1 MKKKRIHRFTAVL
14 LVPIVFWALGAP
26 LAARAQDNLDTQTRD
41 LSEGDMPI
49 DEGLVDELA
58 EELPVEA
65 LENAELPEQTSV
77 DAPAEPAARA
87 DTPEDIAPA
96 ALPTGEAKSAVSSN
110 RISLPNAEGSVEGM
124 GESFAPVLSSGTAT
138 FSVPIALPA
147 GRAGVQPS
155 LGLSYGSTGGNSAVG
170 FGWNLSTPFIV
181 RQSDRGLPRYQDYEQ
196 WTPEEDQFFYNGGQ
210 ELIPVN
216 NEQQAIVDESGFA
229 AYAGADQ
236 LPFGVDATW
245 QQYRARV
252 EGGFMRFFR
261 APDFQHWVVQG
272 KDGTRFDFG
281 LLPLGEGPTDLDD
294 TVSLQRDPD
303 DTSKVYKWFLT
314 RMADVHGSTVYYRYR
329 VDGGEH
335 YIDDVYYLS
344 PNSCALPIS
353 GYDNVDVDGQRA
365 CNAPLSDYG
374 VRVHL
379 DYTTRPDVFSR
390 YVSGWRVE
398 TALRL
403 SRVTVTAS
411 EEVDAAEVGNRKLV
425 RRYHL
430 SYLAEAESFHSLLA
444 SVQVEG
450 RPDAQQGSDRDLRYE
465 FSHVAE
471 EDLGSAIVGRTLPPM
486 TFDYTPTPE
495 GPIVGFGGIDDE
507 VQYVASSPNVSVDS
521 ARADLFDVNTDGLP
535 DLIVTDPARYRTDDG
550 GPAVGVFFNGFIGTE
565 AAGDTAVFSDPIAV
579 PMSAGLSGTLN
590 LGNANIVPMDVDG
603 DGRSDLLHMPRLDSY
618 GYFTPT
624 RLSDEATGGSTSV
637 ADQGWGFTYAEV
649 DLEVGTD
656 PRIDFVR
663 DGTHYKVWDVNG
675 DHLID
680 VVRTTGTV
688 MQTWMNL
695 GWVTGDEGQ
704 FGQASWDG
712 EQWVTSHD
720 PYETCLLHDG
730 LPVDFADP
738 ELRTADMNGD
748 GLVDLVKVRRGHVVY
763 WPSRGVADDGAP
775 VFGEGPAHCPRGAGA
790 GRQIVMET
798 APAEVNVELEGVFL
812 NDVNMDGAADV
823 VQVRFDEVDV
833 WFNRA
838 GEGFTERAIIDAP
851 FAPSYAPR
859 IRFAD
864 IDGSA
869 TGDLIYATSSA
880 WQYLDFMGGERPR
893 LLRQVQNGLGATTTL
908 TYGSSAEDYVTDLVE
923 GEFTWSQVD
932 GDCDAR
938 LFELTNETECVYRSG
953 GSPVISTVVR
963 SVSTTDNF
971 GAMGRETNT
980 MVTNF
985 AYHDGYY
992 EGIEQEFRGFGA
1004 ADAEAVGDMDHP
1016 TATTRTYF
1024 HQGRRPQSIA
1034 TDRLADNPYE
1044 ALKGRQ
1050 YLSEVFDAYGQ
1061 ALSTSHATIMV
1072 RRLNTG
1078 LDGRATWY
1086 AYVSQSDELRYGH
1099 NPYLPDSAS
1108 TVTLPFIQEQTV
1120 PADGDMPE
1128 APDSETF
1135 IEVPIR
1141 AVEYAHIQSTTP
1153 WVDNVG
1159 QVRRHY
1165 NAGRIH
1171 DTESVGAADYQEEI
1185 RQFVTPDLRNGS
1197 RWRWIQASNWLNGDG
1212 TGGNRLNWV
1221 SHGTAFSTG
1230 DVRLT
1235 NNLNQLFGLDYDYA
1249 GDGSAVGYTML
1260 DAYPDNS
1267 GNRVNMTSSTQFDS
1281 WGNPLVSCGG
1291 ADLKVDAESAC
1302 LRFASV
1308 QYDTAYGHLP
1318 IKESI
1323 ATRLGS
1329 TGTECDPESGTFC
1342 MLTTDATWDRG
1353 FGVLRSATDPNEQ
1366 TSNVGY
1372 DGLGRLSAV
1381 TPPTAPGDTC
1391 PTKPVQVFNYDLVP
1405 SGLPVSVVYSSTIV
1419 GCGAGDAHD
1428 IETRSYVDGLG
1439 RARAS
1444 ATQTQQNIGGGV
1456 GGKRWEKSGV
1466 VTFSAR
1472 GTPIRACNNEFIFAD
1487 PPIEVDAVGTPTTP
1501 CVTTHYDAF
1510 GRATQVDE
1518 RDGSFSR
1525 TFYGTLSTTFWDPL
1539 DIGSEAYGSSP
1550 TAFATRENALE
1561 TPTISRVDGHGRP
1574 IDQVLHQN
1582 DGVAVDEFYRLL
1594 TTYRGDGAVLS
1605 VTRMQTATSAATDTT
1620 AVSGRSLTRSFF
1632 YDGAGRR
1639 IGATDPDS
1647 DSLTNSDP
1655 ASSTWRYLFNEVG
1668 DLVAVRDSRGCGQ
1681 NFYYDRAGRLL
1692 AEDYVEC
1699 GEAQSSGE
1707 TPDETLPSDAVAMGV
1722 VSGGTQGV
1730 DVRHFYD
1737 VHPSW
1742 TGMPSIPAGFAEGRM
1757 TGVSDRGQRTI
1768 TNYDQRGRPNWSAR
1782 QMALIPDPGAMAGTT
1797 LTNPLPAIDRSDN
1810 PPSMGTRAFD
1820 EDPTHAYVMSN
1831 TYDRA
1836 DRPLAKT
1843 WPTDPDFVGTAP
1855 VVTGDIFYNWRSLP
1869 RATRMFIDGVQYN
1882 IAPAITYTVDRNLAA
1897 LNVGSGG
1904 QVVAK
1909 QLFFYDARLRPWR
1922 TYTSRPVAVR
1932 SGTSPDLN
1940 AVSLIVRDDMKWDP
1954 VNNLIEIKDT
1964 STQSEWP
1971 TGQKPRW
1978 QGIEHDALYRVNT
1991 VNFSYNSGSWG
2002 SSSTGTDWRVEQGLH
2017 TTADPMR
2024 RQPAGMLSTLASG
2037 RVGQLLYRY
2046 DWLANMVEWTDD
2058 GSNSFYERAL
2068 GPEGQIQNGFDAG
2081 PSGGQLRPTALYLS
2095 SDIRSMSGGL
2105 DITQNR
2111 GGWVHLQ
2118 YGESGNV
2125 EVMTVRGQCYDTGNA
2140 CWDDTSLDESSRATH
2155 LVNNCDCLEEHHYAY
2170 RWDELNRIV
2179 EARRYEWGSTRS
2191 QWELQVRQRYR
2202 YDGANQR
2209 TVKETR
2215 DGMFASDATGGTDRA
2230 ALYVYPGDFE
2240 RRGMVS
2246 NLVNSTWDASVGLGT
2261 ETQYMVAGARVV
2273 WKNATHGGMGFE
2285 PDVRATYA
2293 MTNLI
2298 QSTTGVVDLISG
2310 ELLERTT
2317 FYPSGAR
2324 ETLRTNTASAGAWG
2338 TEPLGFTGKEGD
2350 DEVGLTYF
2358 GERYLLQHL
2367 GRWASPDPLHVHQA
2381 GGGEFGN
2388 SFHYVGGNL
2397 LQTRD
2402 PLGLQPPIDSASLGR
2417 STEWPT
2423 EPATPDM
2430 TFTLPETRRGDDGRL
2445 YSMQKVTEADGDTY
2459 MLVWDADEELVVN
2472 VEADAAVSTDDID
2485 YALDAATLGASALVR
2500 TGIREGA
2507 ELVGEAAARR
2517 AGRALAGA
2525 GDEWVQSITTTP
2537 GASRLLARIR
2547 EQAAHYQELTLER
2560 GYTLEDLG
2568 ALSTTLQR
2576 EVAVV
2581 RRGRQRLLILGDF
2594 DRVAV
2599 QQGDTIILHTHAGT
2613 GGRRLANSDGA
2624 EIIEGSGLVPSVE
2637 DRDTLEES
2645 GRGISFI
2652 VNQTG
2657 DVFSYG
2663 PTSDIFDVGIGGA
2676 VNRAVVEV
2684 AE

>member
-14 LVPIVFWALGAP
+14 LVPIVFWTLGAP
-26 LAARAQDNLDTQTRD
+26 LAAQAQDNLDTQTRD
-41 LSEGDMPI
+41 LSEGDVPI

-58 EELPVEA
+58 EELPVES
-65 LENAELPEQTSV
+65 LENAELPEETSV
-77 DAPAEPAARA
+77 DAPVEPGAPSDAPP
-87 DTPEDIAPA
+87 DDISPT
-96 ALPTGEAKSAVSSN
+96 ALPTGEAKSAVSSS

-155 LGLSYGSTGGNSAVG
+155 LGLSYGSTGGNSCVG

-181 RQSDRGLPRYQDYEQ
+181 RQSDRGLPHYQDYDQ

-210 ELIPVN
+210 ELIPVDN
-216 NEQQAIVDESGFA
+216 AQQATVDESGFA
-229 AYAGADQ
+229 AYSGADE
-236 LPFGVDATW
+236 LPFGVDSTW

-281 LLPLGEGPTDLDD
+281 LLPIGEGPTDLDD

-303 DTSKVYKWFLT
+303 DTSKIYKWFLT

-329 VDGGEH
+329 LDGGEH

-365 CNAPLSDYG
+365 CNAPLTDYG
-374 VRVHL
+374 VRVHF

-411 EEVDAAEVGNRKLV
+411 EATAAENVGNRQLV

-450 RPDAQQGSDRDLRYE
+450 RPDVQQGTDLDLRYE
-465 FSHVAE
+465 YTTVAE
-471 EDLGSAIVGRTLPPM
+471 ADLGSAIVGRTLPPM
-486 TFDYTPTPE
+486 TFDYTPTPD
-495 GPIVGFGGIDDE
+495 GPIIGFGGIDDE

-550 GPAVGVFFNGFIGTE
+550 APAVGVFFNGFAGTDP
-565 AAGDTAVFSDPIAV
+565 AGDTAVFSDPVAV
-579 PMSAGLSGTLN
+579 PMRGDLSGVLN

-603 DGRSDLLHMPRLDSY
+603 DGRSDLLHMPRLHRY

-624 RLSDEATGGSTSV
+624 RLSDDMTGGSTSV
-637 ADQGWGFTYAEV
+637 ANQGWGFTYAEV
-649 DLEVGTD
+649 ELEGVGTD

-680 VVRTTGTV
+680 IVRTTGTV

-712 EQWVTSHD
+712 EQWVISHD

-775 VFGEGPAHCPRGAGA
+775 VFGDGPAHCPRGAGA

-798 APAEVNVELEGVFL
+798 APAEINVELEGVFL

-851 FAPSYAPR
+851 FAPSFAPR

-880 WQYLDFMGGERPR
+880 WQYLDFMGGQRPR

-908 TYGSSAEDYVTDLVE
+908 TYGSSAEDYVADLVE

-932 GDCDAR
+932 GDCDQR
-938 LFELTNETECVYRSG
+938 LLDQSGECVYRSG
-953 GSPVISTVVR
+953 GSPVVSTVVR

-971 GAMGRETNT
+971 AAMGRETNT

-1004 ADAEAVGDMDHP
+1004 ADAEAVGDLSHP
-1016 TATTRTYF
+1016 SATTRTHF

-1061 ALSTSHATIMV
+1061 ALSTSHATIMI

-1099 NPYLPDSAS
+1099 DPYLPDPTS

-1120 PADGDMPE
+1120 AADGDMPE
-1128 APDSETF
+1128 TPDTETF

-1141 AVEYAHIQSTTP
+1141 GQEYAHIQSTTP

-1159 QVRRHY
+1159 HVRRQY

-1171 DTESVGAADYQEEI
+1171 DTENVGAADYQEEI
-1185 RQFVTPDLRNGS
+1185 RQFASIDLRNGS
-1197 RWRWIQASNWLNGDG
+1197 RWRWITVNDWLNGDG
-1212 TGGNRLNWV
+1212 TGGNRLNWMAY
-1221 SHGTAFSTG
+1221 SGTASTG
-1230 DVRLT
+1230 DIRLA

-1267 GNRVNMTSSTQFDS
+1267 GNRVNMTASTQFDS

-1291 ADLKVDAESAC
+1291 ADLKVDAESDC
-1302 LRFASV
+1302 LRFATV
-1308 QYDTAYGHLP
+1308 EYDAAYGQLP
-1318 IKESI
+1318 VTESI

-1329 TGTECDPESGTFC
+1329 TGAECGPESGTFC
-1342 MLTTDATWDRG
+1342 MLSTTATWDRG
-1353 FGVLRSATDPNEQ
+1353 FGVLLTATDPNSRV
-1366 TSNVGY
+1366 SNVDY

-1381 TPPTAPGDTC
+1381 IPPAVGDDTC

-1405 SGLPVSVVYSSTIV
+1405 GGLPISVVDSRTLV
-1419 GCGAGDAHD
+1419 GCGSGQYDD
-1428 IETRSYVDGLG
+1428 IQTRSYVDGLG

-1444 ATQTQQNIGGGV
+1444 ATQGRNNIGGGIS
-1456 GGKRWEKSGV
+1456 GKRWEQSGIV
-1466 VTFSAR
+1466 VFSAR
-1472 GTPIRACNNEFIFAD
+1472 GTPVEAYDNEWLLAD
-1487 PPIEVDAVGTPTTP
+1487 PPLEIDAVGIPAKLHINTT
-1501 CVTTHYDAF
+1501 YDAF
-1510 GRATQVDE
+1510 GRVVRVDE
-1518 RDGSFSR
+1518 RDESYSLMR
-1525 TFYGTLSTTFWDPL
+1525 YGTLSTTAWDPL
-1539 DIGSEAYGSSP
+1539 DIGSDAWGSSS
-1550 TAFATRENALE
+1550 TDIQTRDNALE

-1574 IDQVLHQN
+1574 IDQVLHQR
-1582 DGVAVDEFYRLL
+1582 DSVVSDAYYRLL
-1594 TTYRGDGAVLS
+1594 TSYRGDGAVLS
-1605 VTRMQTATSAATDTT
+1605 VTRMETATSAATDTT
-1620 AVSGRSLTRSFF
+1620 PVSGHTLTRSFF

-1699 GEAQSSGE
+1699 SEAQSPGE

-1722 VSGGTQGV
+1722 VTGGTQPV
-1730 DVRHFYD
+1730 DVRHYFD
-1737 VHPSW
+1737 VHPTW
-1742 TGMPSIPAGFAEGRM
+1742 GGMPSAPTGHTYGRM
-1757 TGVSDRGQRTI
+1757 TGASDRGQRTL
-1768 TNYDQRGRPNWSAR
+1768 TTYDERGRPIWTAR
-1782 QMALIPDPGAMAGTT
+1782 QMALIPDPGPMGGTT
-1797 LTNPLPAIDRSDN
+1797 ISAPLPPIDRSDN
-1810 PPSMGTRAFD
+1810 PTSSSSRAFD
-1820 EDPTHAYVMSN
+1820 ETHVYEMTN

-1836 DRPLAKT
+1836 DRPFEKV
-1843 WPTDPDFVGTAP
+1843 WPTDPDYAGTGSAP
-1855 VVTGDIFYNWRSLP
+1855 EVAGRIYYNSRSLP
-1869 RATRMFIDGVQYN
+1869 RLTHLVVDSTVMPIHRH
-1882 IAPAITYTVDRNLAA
+1882 IAYTEYREVSRVDLGINEMVARQLVYFDIRRRPYFMRWVRPA
-1897 LNVGSGG
+1897 G
-1904 QVVAK
+1904 
-1909 QLFFYDARLRPWR
+1909 
-1922 TYTSRPVAVR
+1922 VR
-1932 SGTSPDLN
+1932 SGTPPNDLN
-1940 AVSLIVRDDMKWDP
+1940 AVAQVVNDRLFWDP
-1954 VNNLIEIKDT
+1954 VNNLNRMYDNSPEGD
-1964 STQSEWP
+1964 WP
-1971 TGQKPRW
+1971 SDQKPR
-1978 QGIEHDALYRVNT
+1978 QQYIHHDALYRVHGIDYE
-1991 VNFSYNSGSWG
+1991 YNVGGTWTA
-2002 SSSTGTDWRVEQGLH
+2002 SSSVADWRTEQNLH
-2017 TTADPMR
+2017 TTADPMQR
-2024 RQPAGMLSTLASG
+2024 TPAGMLPAMNTD
-2037 RVGQLLYRY
+2037 RVQQHLYRY

-2095 SDIRSMSGGL
+2095 SDIRSASGT
-2105 DITQNR
+2105 INTSVNR

-2125 EVMTVRGQCYDTGNA
+2125 EVMTVRGECYDNTNA
-2140 CWDDTSLDESSRATH
+2140 CWDDTSLDESSRATQ
-2155 LVNNCDCLEEHHYAY
+2155 LVTNCDCAQAHHYAY
-2170 RWDELNRIV
+2170 RWDELNRLV
-2179 EARRYEWGSTRS
+2179 EARRYEWSSSGS
-2191 QWELQVRQRYR
+2191 QWDLMVRQRYR

-2215 DGMFASDATGGTDRA
+2215 DGTFAGDATGGLGRA

-2240 RRGMVS
+2240 RRGM
-2246 NLVNSTWDASVGLGT
+2246 STDLMNAQWVPASTGNT

-2273 WKNATHGGMGFE
+2273 WKGGTHGGSFD
-2285 PDVRATYA
+2285 PDLRVTYA
-2293 MTNLI
+2293 LPNLI
-2298 QSTTGVVDLISG
+2298 QSTTGVVDLMSG
-2310 ELLERTT
+2310 ELLERDDVLSEWRAGDAADE
-2317 FYPSGAR
+2317 YGDAGRSGLGDRAAWVYR
-2324 ETLRTNTASAGAWG
+2324 E
-2338 TEPLGFTGKEGD
+2338 
-2350 DEVGLTYF
+2350 
-2358 GERYLLQHL
+2358 
-2367 GRWASPDPLHVHQA
+2367 
-2381 GGGEFGN
+2381 GGG
-2388 SFHYVGGNL
+2388 
-2397 LQTRD
+2397 
-2402 PLGLQPPIDSASLGR
+2402 
-2417 STEWPT
+2417 
-2423 EPATPDM
+2423 
-2430 TFTLPETRRGDDGRL
+2430 
-2445 YSMQKVTEADGDTY
+2445 
-2459 MLVWDADEELVVN
+2459 
-2472 VEADAAVSTDDID
+2472 
-2485 YALDAATLGASALVR
+2485 
-2500 TGIREGA
+2500 
-2507 ELVGEAAARR
+2507 
-2517 AGRALAGA
+2517 
-2525 GDEWVQSITTTP
+2525 
-2537 GASRLLARIR
+2537 
-2547 EQAAHYQELTLER
+2547 
-2560 GYTLEDLG
+2560 
-2568 ALSTTLQR
+2568 
-2576 EVAVV
+2576 
-2581 RRGRQRLLILGDF
+2581 
-2594 DRVAV
+2594 
-2599 QQGDTIILHTHAGT
+2599 
-2613 GGRRLANSDGA
+2613 
-2624 EIIEGSGLVPSVE
+2624 
-2637 DRDTLEES
+2637 
-2645 GRGISFI
+2645 
-2652 VNQTG
+2652 
-2657 DVFSYG
+2657 
-2663 PTSDIFDVGIGGA
+2663 
-2676 VNRAVVEV
+2676 
-2684 AE
+2684 